1 MKITTDEYDTTLRWE
16 EGDRLFLHDFRGGP
30 RDSFQH
36 FRWSNSERG
45 GDRDGIVVP
54 NARVTRA
61 PSTDDPSLEIS
72 IDESTMASLVAR
84 AKRHD
89 EIENLMKGPWYRQ
102 PWSSGPGSGSPG

>member
-16 EGDRLFLHDFRGGP
+16 KGDRLFLHDFHGGP
-30 RDSFQH
+30 RDSYQH
-36 FRWSNSERG
+36 FQWSN
-45 GDRDGIVVP
+45 RDGIVVP
-54 NARVTRA
+54 NATVTRA
-61 PSTDDPSLEIS
+61 PSLEEPSLEIG

-89 EIENLMKGPWYRQ
+89 EIENLMKESWYRQ